1 MEDDICLTS
10 ASSLFSVFN
19 WSLREQSQIRNVM
32 LGIFHGNM
40 KGGGGEYA
48 PKVTHPVNFVF
59 LWCCNKMYRNL
70 CFLCCMW
77 EKSVWAT
84 LQREAALINVC
95 YFTSGSYIRQIL
107 RDTSSNTNS
116 APQSSQRVL
125 LAPGWVLLKL
135 LQRQKIKTNKP
146 ALFLVSC
153 ENSMRK

>member
-32 LGIFHGNM
+32 LGIFHENM
-40 KGGGGEYA
+40 KEGGEYA

-153 ENSMRK
+153 ENSMKK